1 MTGQRHRRLVVPV
14 AVLLAAVALG
24 ACRSSSRPVVARLTV
39 DGQADVS
46 QPGEDRTQVTGS
58 RGLRVD
64 DRIRVRQGTAEIRL
78 GDQHIELRQGSDVE
92 LRAAGSRS
100 RTTPELMGGDLLVTS
115 GTGPFALRAP
125 GVDVSVSG
133 TARVSRGVALL
144 VATYKGFVTMDADG
158 RSLTVPALRQAAVQA
173 TGGLPPRVTPL
184 EYSVTDL
191 WDQRYLSDAIE
202 LGNQLASRS
211 QGFSA
216 QVGDDARSVKAF
228 RSLFPQLAA
237 EPSFDAPLF
246 NASRP
251 PGESLVGA
259 AITLAGTNGT
269 FSSRWAA
276 VFAFRDDGAS
286 WGLVALDQ
294 GVDRV
299 GVLDS
304 VQAAIARGPTTFAA
318 GSPGSGPGTLPPP
331 SGGAATTTTTTVPR
345 STVTTRPA
353 GGAGGST
360 TTTTRP
366 PSSPTTTTPTG
377 PVNTGSPVID
387 DTVNS
392 LVDTLTGLL
401 RSLGGQ

>member
-24 ACRSSSRPVVARLTV
+24 ACRSSSRPVVARLMV

-46 QPGEDRTQVTGS
+46 QPGEDRKQVTS
-58 RGLRVD
+58 SSGLRVD
-64 DRIRVRQGTAEIRL
+64 DRIRVRQGTAEIRV

-115 GTGPFALRAP
+115 GNGPFALRSA

-173 TGGLPPRVTPL
+173 TGGLPPRVMPL
-184 EYSVTDL
+184 EYSVNDL

-216 QVGDDARSVKAF
+216 QVGDDGRSVKAF
-228 RSLFPQLAA
+228 RNLFPQLAA
-237 EPSFDAPLF
+237 EPSFDASLF
-246 NASRP
+246 NAGRP

-259 AITLAGTNGT
+259 AITLAGTSGT
-269 FSSRWAA
+269 FASRWAA

-299 GVLDS
+299 GLLDS
-304 VQAAIARGPTTFAA
+304 VQAAIGRGPTTFAA
-318 GSPGSGPGTLPPP
+318 GSPGSSSGTLPPP
-331 SGGAATTTTTTVPR
+331 SGGAATTTTTVPR

-353 GGAGGST
+353 GGAGAT

-366 PSSPTTTTPTG
+366 PSSATTTTTPTG
-377 PVNTGSPVID
+377 PLNTGSPVID

-401 RSLGGQ
+401 HSLG